1 MSERVARFCA
11 VMREAKDQQIK
22 ISGIVEDAL
31 AALNDYIEGLPQEAG
46 LRLKTEQEALKDVL
60 ETERKHA
67 NILNLMYILRCGE

>member
-1 MSERVARFCA
+1 
-11 VMREAKDQQIK
+11 MREAKDQQIK